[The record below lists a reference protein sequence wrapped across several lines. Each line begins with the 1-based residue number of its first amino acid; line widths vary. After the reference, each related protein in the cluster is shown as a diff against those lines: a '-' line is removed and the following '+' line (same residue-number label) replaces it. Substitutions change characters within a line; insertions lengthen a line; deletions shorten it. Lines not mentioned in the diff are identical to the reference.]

1 MQQLQKQGDLN
12 AYTAGYDRFR
22 RRTIEAAAN
31 PLLTEMLD
39 SIFEKT
45 PVLIRR
51 ILIPPGRVDTG
62 QREHIAVLEAMRR
75 GDADGAEALRRA
87 KMRSARGALVRHP
100 SGGYNAPMSEP
111 LEMEIFSDYV

>member
-51 ILIPPGRVDTG
+51 ILIP
-62 QREHIAVLEAMRR
+62 L
-75 GDADGAEALRRA
+75 GASIRDSASTLRFW
-87 KMRSARGALVRHP
+87 KP
-100 SGGYNAPMSEP
+100 
-111 LEMEIFSDYV
+111 

>member
-87 KMRSARGALVRHP
+87 NMRSALVRHP
-100 SGGYNAPMSEP
+100 AGSYNAPMSEP